1 MPKTKIKIFS
11 YLCLLFLCTQLS
23 ACAKRSNQIDYS
35 LAINTGGNL
44 NQPINKSNSYTSYTG
59 KRHVRSNKIAHRY
72 SSKNVTGIQAVDAAN
87 KIAVRQPYSRGYLD
101 AMMMFNY
108 VPGALYQ
115 IYCAPLNVTDVM
127 FEAGERVISVAAGDT
142 LRWQVSKT
150 YSGSAAGARQEH
162 LLLKPVAEGLNN
174 SVVVTTDSRTYHL
187 LLLST
192 SKTYM
197 ASVAWRYPQDDN
209 HASNTADDQNY
220 ITDNNINSLVPDLR
234 NFNVDRLDFRYAA
247 NVLQGRMPYWAP
259 TLVFNDGRKTYI
271 RFPNNLQ
278 EAPTLFVGCSIRS
291 GKIVNYRVA
300 GNYYIIDSVI
310 YTAQLRSGQN
320 GQVILQI
327 VHK

>member
-1 MPKTKIKIFS
+1 MT
-11 YLCLLFLCTQLS
+11 
-23 ACAKRSNQIDYS
+23 
-35 LAINTGGNL
+35 
-44 NQPINKSNSYTSYTG
+44 
-59 KRHVRSNKIAHRY
+59 
-72 SSKNVTGIQAVDAAN
+72 
-87 KIAVRQPYSRGYLD
+87 
-101 AMMMFNY
+101 FNY
-108 VPGALYQ
+108 VPGDLYQ

-127 FEAGERVISVAAGDT
+127 FQAGERVISVAAGDT

-150 YSGSAAGARQEH
+150 YSGSGGTRQEH

-174 SVVVTTDSRTYHL
+174 SVVVTTDIRTYHL

-192 SKTYM
+192 PKTYM
-197 ASVAWRYPQDDN
+197 ASVTWRYPQD
-209 HASNTADDQNY
+209 NTLAQNTDDQNY

-234 NFNVDRLDFRYAA
+234 NFNVDHLDFNYAA

-259 TLVFNDGRKTYI
+259 TLVFNDGKKTYI

-278 EAPTLFVGCSIRS
+278 EAPTLFVGCSIKS

-310 YTAQLRSGQN
+310 YMEQLRSGQN
-320 GQVILQI
+320 GKVILQI